1 MMRSMRTLDLIY
13 MCSKRRWTASLH
25 PANRSCWNMKK
36 AARTVRLALL
46 WIGPSKNLLELVF
59 YFSHMGLPTLVET
72 NACVLAHASARYC
85 LVELRSDAQGICT
98 QACTQLKFDVHPHP
112 TILADGGDNK
122 LFPSTQSSGCCTIPE
137 LRRSAKFSQQVTGLC
152 IIRECVHA

>member
-1 MMRSMRTLDLIY
+1 MQSTRTLDLIY
-13 MCSKRRWTASLH
+13 MCSKRQWTASLH
-25 PANRSCWNMKK
+25 PANGSCWNMKK

-59 YFSHMGLPTLVET
+59 YFSHTGFAYALRNKRMRSCTRERAILL
-72 NACVLAHASARYC
+72 C
-85 LVELRSDAQGICT
+85 VELRSDAQGICT

-122 LFPSTQSSGCCTIPE
+122 LFLSSQSSGCCTIPE
-137 LRRSAKFSQQVTGLC
+137 LRRSAKFSQQVK
-152 IIRECVHA
+152 